1 MPNALKTYD
10 LKLVQFI
17 VGGRDISGYAE
28 DGGIEI
34 APSADIGTPA
44 VGSVG
49 DAVFSRSNNFSGL
62 VTVTLG
68 EWTQGYADLSQLM
81 QSQEK
86 IVGALTPLNLL
97 VYDPLNGDRFTDRW
111 AAFTK
116 RPNGD
121 KGAVAGERVFE
132 IFCPNLF
139 DPEKSILGELALST
153 AATVGSLLGF

>member
-1 MPNALKTYD
+1 MPHPLKTYD
-10 LKLVQFI
+10 LKQVQFVI
-17 VGGRDISGYAE
+17 GGRDISGYAE
-28 DGGIEI
+28 DGGLEV
-34 APSADIGTPA
+34 APSVDIGTPT

-49 DAVFSRSNNFSGL
+49 HAVFSRSNNHSGM

-68 EWTQGYADLSQLM
+68 EWTQGYADLAELM
-81 QSQEK
+81 QAQEL
-86 IVGALTPLNLL
+86 IDGALVPLNILIR
-97 VYDPLNGDRFTDRW
+97 DQLNGDKYSDRW

-139 DPEKSILGELALST
+139 DPTTVEYGTSNLLSNLT
-153 AATVGSLLGF
+153 NG

>member
-1 MPNALKTYD
+1 MPTPLKTYD
-10 LKLVQFI
+10 LKLVQF
-17 VGGRDISGYAE
+17 VLGGRDISGYAE
-28 DGGIEI
+28 DGGLEI
-34 APSADIGTPA
+34 APSADVGTPA

-68 EWTQGYADLSQLM
+68 EWTQGYSDLSQLM
-81 QSQEK
+81 QVQER
-86 IVGALTPLNLL
+86 IPGALTPLDLL
-97 VYDPLNGDRFTDRW
+97 IFDPLNGDKFTDRW

-132 IFCPNLF
+132 LFCPNLF
-139 DPEKSILGELALST
+139 HPEYVTLGS
-153 AATVGSLLGF
+153 VNLGI

>member
-1 MPNALKTYD
+1 MPTPLKTYD

-17 VGGRDISGYAE
+17 LGGRDISGYAE

-34 APSADIGTPA
+34 APSADVGTPA

-62 VTVTLG
+62 VTITCG
-68 EWTQGYADLSQLM
+68 EWTQGYADLAQLM
-81 QSQEK
+81 QDQEK
-86 IVGALTPLNLL
+86 IEGALEPLDLL
-97 VYDPLNGDRFTDRW
+97 IYDPLNGDKFTDRW

-116 RPNGD
+116 RPEGN

-139 DPEKSILGELALST
+139 HPENVILGEAN
-153 AATVGSLLGF
+153 LGT

>member
-1 MPNALKTYD
+1 MGIKPLKTYD

-17 VGGRDISGYAE
+17 IGGRDISGYAE

-34 APSADIGTPA
+34 APMADVGTPA

-49 DAVFSRSNNFSGL
+49 DAVFSRSNNFAGIIT
-62 VTVTLG
+62 VTVG
-68 EWTQGYADLSQLM
+68 EWTNGYTDLAQIMSI
-81 QSQEK
+81 QEL
-86 IVGALTPLNLL
+86 IPGALAPLNVL
-97 VYDPLNGDRFTDRW
+97 VFDPLNGDKFSDRW

-139 DPEKSILGELALST
+139 NPTQVVYGAVNLI
-153 AATVGSLLGF
+153 

>member
-1 MPNALKTYD
+1 MGTQALKTYD
-10 LKLVQFI
+10 LKLVQFVI
-17 VGGRDISGYAE
+17 GGRDISGYAE

-49 DAVFSRSNNFSGL
+49 DSVFSRSNNFSGL

-68 EWTQGYADLSQLM
+68 EWTQGYADLAQLM
-81 QSQEK
+81 QEQEK
-86 IVGALTPLNLL
+86 IEGALEPLNLL
-97 VYDPLNGDRFTDRW
+97 IRDPLNGDKFSDQW

-121 KGAVAGERVFE
+121 KGATAGERVFE

-139 DPEKSILGELALST
+139 NPETVVLGEEN
-153 AATVGSLLGF
+153 LGV

>member
-1 MPNALKTYD
+1 MPAPLHTYD

-17 VGGRDISGYAE
+17 LGGRDISGYAE

-62 VTVTLG
+62 ITVTLG
-68 EWTQGYADLSQLM
+68 EWTQGYAVLSELM
-81 QSQEK
+81 QTQEK
-86 IVGALTPLNLL
+86 IEGALEPLDLL
-97 VYDPLNGDRFTDRW
+97 IYDPLNGDKFKDRW

-121 KGAVAGERVFE
+121 KGAVAGERVIE

-139 DPEKSILGELALST
+139 HPDFVVLGENYLNI
-153 AATVGSLLGF
+153 